1 MCPGRGRERAVSPA
15 GPGTRPGFS
24 PLLAFAIG
32 LLAAGYG
39 EVLSYLG
46 LGGLSVGLSL
56 CAFGVIL
63 IGMVVIWRGA

>member
-15 GPGTRPGFS
+15 DPGARPGFS

-32 LLAAGYG
+32 LLATGYG

-46 LGGLSVGLSL
+46 LGGLSAGLSL
-56 CAFGVIL
+56 GAFGVIL
-63 IGMVVIWRGA
+63 IGMLMIWRRA

>member
-1 MCPGRGRERAVSPA
+1 M
-15 GPGTRPGFS
+15 
-24 PLLAFAIG
+24 AFAIG
-32 LLAAGYG
+32 FLAAGYG

-63 IGMVVIWRGA
+63 IGMIVIWRGA